1 MSVDME
7 YIDTGRSS
15 LCGKSGFINMFCK
28 QVTMEFKIS
37 KLKF

>member
-1 MSVDME
+1 ME

-15 LCGKSGFINMFCK
+15 LCGKSGFINEFCK
-28 QVTMEFKIS
+28 QVTMEFKID